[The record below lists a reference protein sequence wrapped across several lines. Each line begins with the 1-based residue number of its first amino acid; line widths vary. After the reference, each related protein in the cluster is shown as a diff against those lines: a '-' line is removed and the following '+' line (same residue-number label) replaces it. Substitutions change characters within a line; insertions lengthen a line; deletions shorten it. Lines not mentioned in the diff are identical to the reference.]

1 MRASNRSGLINSSS
15 PLRLM
20 IVLGTY
26 PVGDDASTDQLLDE
40 MFPFPSQDA
49 SVLSTLLSQSRRW
62 TLYVKP
68 SARITFC
75 GNWPLLL
82 FSQ

>member
-20 IVLGTY
+20 IVLGAY

-40 MFPFPSQDA
+40 MFSFPSQGA
-49 SVLSTLLSQSRRW
+49 SVLSIDECQEI
-62 TLYVKP
+62 
-68 SARITFC
+68 A
-75 GNWPLLL
+75 
-82 FSQ
+82 